1 MSSPGKK
8 HRVLN
13 AFFMLFVILV
23 TLWLVLSSVYLV
35 LRTLASKEQKLP
47 SVFGYQI
54 SAETTGRMDEA
65 IPKGSAVLAI
75 ERPNLISGDIIL
87 YRHPDEEL
95 PVCGRIKTILSFDD
109 DPEYAVS
116 FDNEPAAA
124 ANVYRSAVW
133 GQVVYAIPYLGYLVD
148 YLGTFHGILF
158 TVLIPGVVLILL
170 LTLRM
175 VFSVRAGKRGEE
187 SLADEEEYVVTPAL
201 IERRADSELV
211 YRNEELDA
219 IWQQKKAG
227 SGETDE
233 IITDQD
239 MVYQLSNLNN
249 TFANPEAAREQE
261 RARREEAEKI
271 VSEFSRDVPKQAAPA
286 SEEPKSHDPVVTVP
300 PKPSEEKAADYERLI
315 SDLDLDKKE
324 SNDLISM
331 LRQYGI
337 TDQESVKSVQK
348 AAPFIRPVVTDHS
361 VDLDLESQPAQR
373 VRVVSDEYGK
383 FLIVESDHVETK
395 VKLPF

>member
-13 AFFMLFVILV
+13 ALFMLFVILV

-47 SVFGYQI
+47 SIFGYQI
-54 SAETTGRMDEA
+54 SAETAGRMDEA

-116 FDNEPAAA
+116 FDNEPETVV
-124 ANVYRSAVW
+124 NVYRSEVW
-133 GQVVYAIPYLGYLVD
+133 GQVVYAIPYLGYLID
-148 YLGTFHGILF
+148 YLGTFNGVLF
-158 TVLIPGVVLILL
+158 TVLILGLVLILL
-170 LTLRM
+170 LILRM
-175 VFSVRAGKRGEE
+175 VSSIRAGKRGE
-187 SLADEEEYVVTPAL
+187 SLAAEEEYAVTPAL
-201 IERRADSELV
+201 IERSADSELV

-233 IITDQD
+233 IVTDQD

-271 VSEFSRDVPKQAAPA
+271 VSEFSRDLPKQAVSV
-286 SEEPKSHDPVVTVP
+286 SEEPKPHEPSSVSS
-300 PKPSEEKAADYERLI
+300 PKPSDKETTDYERLI
-315 SDLDLDKKE
+315 SDLDRKE
-324 SNDLISM
+324 SGDLISM

-337 TDQESVKSVQK
+337 TDRESVESVQK